1 MEEQAFTLLKVS
13 TLGAISAF
21 SMYFLWASLM
31 HSIPPKYMVASEMHM
46 LICRSSSVILDER
59 PVETWFSDSG
69 SSETLIPGP
78 NNQDNPLTVE
88 IRSMS

>member
-1 MEEQAFTLLKVS
+1 
-13 TLGAISAF
+13 
-21 SMYFLWASLM
+21 
-31 HSIPPKYMVASEMHM
+31 MHM